1 MSVTDPP
8 ETKPPT
14 VIAEAAPPTVAEL
27 ARRLIDGEGP
37 ALAAATGP
45 PSLALAWALKD
56 ACYAAWSSEPQRAA
70 KAADA
75 LHALRAHAPGR
86 DATTLSH
93 PHARE
98 LHALADWTAGIA
110 HITRGQMAHAVRSLD
125 LAAAAF
131 AQLGQAAHAAQTQVP
146 KIMALSMLGQYDAA
160 TTCAEQ
166 AQRAF
171 VQLGDAQ
178 GAGKVSL
185 NLGALHER
193 RGAYAEAA
201 HHSRAAS
208 VLFARV
214 GDHERSV
221 QADIN
226 MADALTS
233 MGDFDEA
240 LRIYARARMRAGT
253 HGHPVLQ
260 ALVDESVALV
270 QLARGQYREALAGL
284 ESARREYER
293 LGMPQHLAIAER
305 QLANAYLELRLLPE
319 AVALFDQVMARLEAV
334 EAPDE
339 LAWTLAQRGR
349 AQALLARPAQAV
361 QSFERAVALFSAHGS
376 GVGVAA
382 VTLARAELALAAD
395 EAGPAMVL
403 AARAGQAFDNAGL
416 AEGRLRA
423 DVVRAHALLGAGSV
437 EQAGA
442 LFKATL
448 DSARALQLLTLQA
461 RCLTGQ
467 GLVAQTLGDV
477 AGATSA
483 FEAAVEWSEDQR
495 RALPGDEL
503 RSAFLSDH
511 LRPYHALL
519 RIALHAHARSP
530 STALAAEVLQHL
542 ERIRARS
549 LGDHLQQ
556 AVDAGDHAVAQ
567 GLRERLNWL
576 YRRVQQLQEDGD
588 SAVAFNDE
596 LRRVERDL
604 LERVRR
610 ARLAA
615 PVPGP
620 EAAVR
625 IEGQRLDIVA
635 LQAALGPDDALIEY
649 GVLDDELF
657 ACIVTTSGITL
668 RRRIA
673 HWSDVQDALTA
684 ARFQI
689 EALRHGAAPVR
700 QHLAGLT
707 VRAQRRLEQL
717 HALVWSPLAS
727 LVSAHRRLLVVPHG
741 ALGGLPFAAL
751 HDGQCALAERCELAL
766 VPSAR
771 LALRGLQCPPDASR
785 RALVLGEST
794 RLPHAAHEARFVAG
808 LFADGQAFVGEQATL
823 RTLARHGAQADVIHL
838 ACHAQFRSDSPMF
851 SALHLHDGALTVE
864 RAQALTLKPAIVV
877 LSACETGLAE
887 PGCGDEHVGLVS
899 AFLAAGA
906 SRVLASLWPVDD
918 QITAAFMQH
927 FYGALTQGRSPAAAL
942 RGAQNELMQ
951 QHPHPF
957 FWAAFT
963 LHGGF

>member
-1 MSVTDPP
+1 MSVTDPLDDRP
-8 ETKPPT
+8 R
-14 VIAEAAPPTVAEL
+14 VIAEAAPPPVAEL

-37 ALAAATGP
+37 RPAAADAP
-45 PSLALAWALKD
+45 PLALAWALKD
-56 ACYAAWSSEPQRAA
+56 ACYAAWSSEPQRAG

-75 LHALRAHAPGR
+75 LRALCTPPPKHDAIARAQ
-86 DATTLSH
+86 

-98 LHALADWTAGIA
+98 LQALADWTAGIA
-110 HITRGQMAHAVRSLD
+110 HITRGRMADAVHSLD
-125 LAAAAF
+125 LAAATF
-131 AQLGQAAHAAQTQVP
+131 VDLGQPANAAQTQVP

-160 TTCAEQ
+160 TACAQQ

-171 VQLGDAQ
+171 VGLGDAQ

-193 RGAYAEAA
+193 RGAYADAARHSREAA
-201 HHSRAAS
+201 

-214 GDHERSV
+214 GDHERSI

-240 LRIYARARMRAGT
+240 LRIYARAHMRAGT

-270 QLARGQYREALAGL
+270 QLARGQYREALAGF
-284 ESARREYER
+284 ESARGEYER

-319 AVALFDQVMARLEAV
+319 AVALFNQVLARLQAV

-339 LAWTLAQRGR
+339 LAWTLAQLGR
-349 AQALLARPAQAV
+349 AQALLARPAQAA
-361 QSFERAVALFSAHGS
+361 QSFKRAAALFSAHGS
-376 GVGVAA
+376 GVGEAA

-395 EAGPAMVL
+395 DAGLAMAL
-403 AARAGQAFDNAGL
+403 AAHAGQAFDNAGL
-416 AEGRLRA
+416 ADGRLRA

-442 LFKATL
+442 LFNATL
-448 DSARALQLLTLQA
+448 DRARALQLLTVQA

-467 GLVAQTLGDV
+467 GLVAQAVGDV
-477 AGATSA
+477 AGATAA
-483 FEAAVEWSEDQR
+483 FNAAVDWSEDQR

-511 LRPYHALL
+511 LRPYQALL
-519 RIALHAHARSP
+519 RMALQAHARSP
-530 STALAAEVLQHL
+530 STALAADVLQHL
-542 ERIRARS
+542 ERLRACS
-549 LGDHLQQ
+549 LGAPLEQ
-556 AVDAGDHAVAQ
+556 AVDAGDHAAAQ

-576 YRRVQQLQEDGD
+576 YRRVQQLHHDGD
-588 SAVAFNDE
+588 GAGAFVEE
-596 LRRVERDL
+596 LHRVEHDL

-615 PVPGP
+615 PVAGP
-620 EAAVR
+620 AAAAN
-625 IEGQRLDIVA
+625 IDGQRLDLAA

-649 GVLDDELF
+649 GVQDDELF
-657 ACIVTTSGITL
+657 ACIVTRSGVAL
-668 RRRIA
+668 RRRLA
-673 HWSDVQDALTA
+673 RWGEVQDALVA

-689 EALRHGAAPVR
+689 EALRHGAAPMR

-727 LVSAHRRLLVVPHG
+727 QVSTHRRLLVVPHG
-741 ALGGLPFAAL
+741 ALGALPFAAL
-751 HDGQCALAERCELAL
+751 HDGQCALGQRCELAL

-771 LALRGLQCPPDASR
+771 LALRGLQRPPSSPR
-785 RALVLGEST
+785 RALALGESS
-794 RLPHAAHEARFVAG
+794 RLPHAAQEARFVAG
-808 LFADGQAFVGEQATL
+808 LFADGRAFIGEHATL
-823 RTLARHGAQADVIHL
+823 QSLDAHASQADVIHL
-838 ACHAQFRSDSPMF
+838 ACHAQFRSDNPMF

-864 RAQALTLKPAIVV
+864 RVQALALTPAIVV
-877 LSACETGLAE
+877 LSACETGLADH
-887 PGCGDEHVGLVS
+887 GRGDEHVGLVG
-899 AFLAAGA
+899 AFLTAGA

-918 QITAAFMQH
+918 QITATFMQH

-942 RGAQNELMQ
+942 RSAQNELMQ
-951 QHPHPF
+951 LHPHPF